1 MCSRKLKF
9 LHVLNVF
16 IEGSI
21 FYCDNFVKWDMP
33 VSKKTIQFKAQL
45 VGLYQLDF
53 PFSEKQKENKQEL
66 RKMICSEP
74 KLLISITRKD

>member
-1 MCSRKLKF
+1 
-9 LHVLNVF
+9 
-16 IEGSI
+16 
-21 FYCDNFVKWDMP
+21 MP